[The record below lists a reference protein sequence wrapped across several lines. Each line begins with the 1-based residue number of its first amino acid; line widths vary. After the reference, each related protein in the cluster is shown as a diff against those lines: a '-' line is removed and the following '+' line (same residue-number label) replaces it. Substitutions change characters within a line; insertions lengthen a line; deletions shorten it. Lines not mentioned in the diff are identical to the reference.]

1 MTHDHLDDLLTGM
14 RQFRI
19 LLGELPGLW
28 KADVDAAFRR
38 VPIKPEHRWASG
50 VAFRLSEMVCSL
62 DALRIIGN
70 AFHNHIIRLSDMLYE
85 TLLGLY

>member
-1 MTHDHLDDLLTGM
+1 MTHDHLDDLLAGM

-38 VPIKPEHRWASG
+38 LPIRKDHRWAAS
-50 VAFRLSEMVCSL
+50 VAFVYKEVV
-62 DALRIIGN
+62 
-70 AFHNHIIRLSDMLYE
+70 
-85 TLLGLY
+85 